1 MTDRPKSH
9 SIFSRAKELM
19 PGGVNSPAR
28 AFEAVGGEPVVI
40 ARGDGAY
47 LWDVDGHRYIDYI
60 GSWGPMILGHGH
72 GAVVAALDEAI
83 HRGTSFGAP
92 TAAENELAELI
103 IASVPNVEKVRLVNS
118 GTEATM
124 SAIRLARGFTGRDV
138 IVKFAG
144 NYHGH
149 VDSLLVA
156 AGSAAATLSVP
167 NSPGVT
173 AGTTRDTIIAAYND
187 AEGLT
192 RVFDEHGPRIAGVIF
207 EPVVG
212 NMGVVVPTTE
222 FLRALRELTTKHG
235 AVLICDEVMT
245 GFRVALGGAQERF
258 GIQPDLTTLGKIV
271 GGGLPVGAYGGRA
284 DVMDHVLPAGKV
296 FQAGTLSGNPLATA
310 AGCATLRVL
319 RDDPPYDRLEQL
331 SGRLEAGL
339 RAAAADAG
347 IAHQTARVGSML
359 TLFFSAEPVTDWDTA
374 SRSDTK
380 RFARF
385 FWGMLDRGVYLPCSQ
400 FEAMFVS
407 AAHTE
412 ADVDATIAAAQE
424 ALIVLK

>member
-1 MTDRPKSH
+1 
-9 SIFSRAKELM
+9 
-19 PGGVNSPAR
+19 
-28 AFEAVGGEPVVI
+28 
-40 ARGDGAY
+40 
-47 LWDVDGHRYIDYI
+47 
-60 GSWGPMILGHGH
+60 
-72 GAVVAALDEAI
+72 
-83 HRGTSFGAP
+83 
-92 TAAENELAELI
+92 
-103 IASVPNVEKVRLVNS
+103 
-118 GTEATM
+118 
-124 SAIRLARGFTGRDV
+124 
-138 IVKFAG
+138 
-144 NYHGH
+144 
-149 VDSLLVA
+149 
-156 AGSAAATLSVP
+156 
-167 NSPGVT
+167 
-173 AGTTRDTIIAAYND
+173 
-187 AEGLT
+187 
-192 RVFDEHGPRIAGVIF
+192 
-207 EPVVG
+207 
-212 NMGVVVPTTE
+212 
-222 FLRALRELTTKHG
+222 
-235 AVLICDEVMT
+235 
-245 GFRVALGGAQERF
+245 
-258 GIQPDLTTLGKIV
+258 
-271 GGGLPVGAYGGRA
+271 
-284 DVMDHVLPAGKV
+284 MDHVLPAGKV